1 MKKFIN
7 KEGFKIIELS
17 LSEVRLVGGYGLCD
31 TCNGFAE
38 NGFLIPVLGTYWM
51 CPKCY
56 EEWNKHSK
64 LEEEDKEYEEQNY
77 QRWLEILKENG
88 VKDEQGA

>member
-1 MKKFIN
+1 MLFRS
-7 KEGFKIIELS
+7 ELS

-38 NGFLIPVLGTYWM
+38 NGYLIPVLGTYWM

-77 QRWLEILKENG
+77 QRWLEILKENEADYAVNVNIG
-88 VKDEQGA
+88 FRFG